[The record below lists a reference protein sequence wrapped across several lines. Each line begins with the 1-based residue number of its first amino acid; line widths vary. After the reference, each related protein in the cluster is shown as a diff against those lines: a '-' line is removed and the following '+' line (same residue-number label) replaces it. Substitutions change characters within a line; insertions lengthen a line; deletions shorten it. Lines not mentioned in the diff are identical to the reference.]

1 MTTTYTSTSNPPSLF
16 HQLWKSSVLS
26 GVIAVALGALVLL
39 WPGKTLLV
47 AAFLFGAYLLVS
59 GISQVFFAFGLHASA
74 GSRILLFI
82 SGAAS
87 LILGIMAFRHFGSE
101 PLLDLQ
107 AVGKAV
113 QHPRKLGDA
122 DHLLVGQIG
131 DRRLAGDR
139 CKMVFAV

>member
-1 MTTTYTSTSNPPSLF
+1 MLSLSNTCRKDSHAMRLEIVPD
-16 HQLWKSSVLS
+16 
-26 GVIAVALGALVLL
+26 AL
-39 WPGKTLLV
+39 
-47 AAFLFGAYLLVS
+47 
-59 GISQVFFAFGLHASA
+59 
-74 GSRILLFI
+74 
-82 SGAAS
+82 
-87 LILGIMAFRHFGSE
+87 RHFGSE

-113 QHPRKLGDA
+113 QHPRKLGDT